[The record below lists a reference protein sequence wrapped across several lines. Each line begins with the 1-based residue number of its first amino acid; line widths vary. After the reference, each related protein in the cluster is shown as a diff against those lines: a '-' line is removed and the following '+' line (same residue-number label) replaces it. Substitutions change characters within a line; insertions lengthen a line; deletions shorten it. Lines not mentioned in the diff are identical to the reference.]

1 MFRKTTTMILF
12 SLSVVACTEDTTPVD
27 GGVPP
32 GSDADVM
39 VEDGGVNAKDAAQPG
54 FAESTKANLRFKE
67 VTRIHNDFAQA
78 LGLPANEVCLE
89 LGQYDCRTVHAVT
102 LSGVEPYEL
111 GLFVPLPSTTV
122 TTPIAVERLA
132 VHGCERRVTM
142 DTDNPSAVIFTGL
155 TDGAIANLDDPAVT
169 EVIDRLYKRA
179 VLRPATESEIDHLK
193 QLYRDIE
200 ATGVDN
206 PARQWA
212 IATCVAVLTSVES
225 VFY

>member
-1 MFRKTTTMILF
+1 MFRKTTTTLLL
-12 SLSVVACTEDTTPVD
+12 SLSVVGCTADENLTD

-32 GSDADVM
+32 GTDGGAA
-39 VEDGGVNAKDAAQPG
+39 VEDGGTSTSKDGGTPG

-67 VTRIHNDFAQA
+67 VNRIHNDFAQA
-78 LGLPANEVCLE
+78 LGLPVTEVCLE
-89 LGQYDCRTVHAVT
+89 LGQYDCRMVHAVT
-102 LSGVEPYEL
+102 LGGVEPYEL
-111 GLFVPLPSTTV
+111 GLFEPLPATTV

-132 VHGCERRVTM
+132 VHGCEKRVTM
-142 DTDNPSAVIFTGL
+142 DTDNPSALIFTGL
-155 TDGAIANLDDPAVT
+155 RDGAIAESDVA
-169 EVIDRLYKRA
+169 EAIDRLYKRA
-179 VLRPATESEIDHLK
+179 VQRPATESEIGHLN

-212 IATCVAVLTSVES
+212 LASCVAVLTSVEA